1 MHGHDTARHRLF
13 LWVAAGVPRAGHD
26 EKGADMAA
34 YQESPAGDHNAGP
47 LSASISN
54 AIVHLHREYLGRGPT
69 KARTSI
75 RDDTVVV
82 VMSDTLTKAERS
94 LVADGKSDE
103 VLQTRHSLQ
112 RTMRADMV
120 SAVEQL
126 TGRAVMALMSANHID
141 PDLACEVF
149 ILEPETQ
156 PAPVEAVRS
165 LP

>member
-1 MHGHDTARHRLF
+1 
-13 LWVAAGVPRAGHD
+13 
-26 EKGADMAA
+26 MAA
-34 YQESPAGDHNAGP
+34 HPESPTGDQNAGP

-54 AIVHLHREYLGRGPT
+54 ALVRLHREYLGRGPT

-82 VMSDTLTKAERS
+82 VMSDMLTKAEHS

-120 SAVEQL
+120 SAVEDL
-126 TGRAVMALMSANHID
+126 TGRTVMAFMSTNHID
-141 PDLACEVF
+141 PDLACEIL
-149 ILEPETQ
+149 ILEPEMH
-156 PAPVEAVRS
+156 PEPVAS
-165 LP
+165 FSPLP